1 MPCGVRYVQSTA
13 PIAVLYTYPGWT
25 SRRDRMAHG
34 QSRAATPLRG
44 PRAAERRVS
53 DKNLGRVVD
62 DDDGV
67 DLRSHLVRPLLLK
80 GSN

>member
-1 MPCGVRYVQSTA
+1 
-13 PIAVLYTYPGWT
+13 
-25 SRRDRMAHG
+25 MAHG